1 MKCLD
6 RHRKI
11 QRQQGAEYRAEVP
24 LKYQIACDGFIL
36 SVEGRADG
44 IIELPK
50 RVVIDE
56 IKGVFKDLKRLKE
69 PQLLHLAQAKCYAY
83 IYAEQ
88 KNLEEIGVQMTY
100 CNLDTEEI
108 RRFQEVYTRA
118 ELKKWFEELVSEYE
132 KLTSDTKVYVMMLIA
147 PKDEGKTKSSAMLLY
162 LFNDTRLRI
171 DPRFSHYRF
180 EIISDKESLHQ
191 KMDDKDAVLVLV
203 DDYIGTGDT
212 AVACIEQLDKLGIKM
227 EQIAILSLV
236 AQEEGKKKI
245 EEKGIFFCT
254 SNLRNKGI
262 SDYYEGKE
270 LEKNVRLM
278 QKIEKDLKV
287 GEKSR
292 FGYGQSEALVTMCR
306 TPNNTF
312 PVFWYE
318 PKLGIKKKLAPFP
331 RF

>member
-1 MKCLD
+1 MKSKSKNNKKNEEKSSRKGLSPQQLISISSVFNDNGWKIKKELNPEDSLFNRFCERMLEVKDEEGQALFLD
-6 RHRKI
+6 LAKR
-11 QRQQGAEYRAEVP
+11 YLWLSSDFYFMNL
-24 LKYQIACDGFIL
+24 LKA
-36 SVEGRADG
+36 
-44 IIELPK
+44 
-50 RVVIDE
+50 
-56 IKGVFKDLKRLKE
+56 
-69 PQLLHLAQAKCYAY
+69 
-83 IYAEQ
+83 
-88 KNLEEIGVQMTY
+88 LEH
-100 CNLDTEEI
+100 
-108 RRFQEVYTRA
+108 
-118 ELKKWFEELVSEYE
+118 LVSEYE

-212 AVACIEQLDKLGIKM
+212 AVACVEQLDKLGIKM

-318 PKLGIKKKLAPFP
+318 PELGIKKNLAPFP

>member
-1 MKCLD
+1 MKSKSKNNKKNEEKSSRKGLSPQQLISISSVFNDNGWKIKKELNPEDSLFNRFCERMLEVKDEEGQALFLD
-6 RHRKI
+6 LAKRYLWLSSDFYFI
-11 QRQQGAEYRAEVP
+11 NL
-24 LKYQIACDGFIL
+24 LKA
-36 SVEGRADG
+36 
-44 IIELPK
+44 
-50 RVVIDE
+50 
-56 IKGVFKDLKRLKE
+56 
-69 PQLLHLAQAKCYAY
+69 
-83 IYAEQ
+83 
-88 KNLEEIGVQMTY
+88 LEH
-100 CNLDTEEI
+100 
-108 RRFQEVYTRA
+108 
-118 ELKKWFEELVSEYE
+118 LVSEYE

-212 AVACIEQLDKLGIKM
+212 AVACVEQLDKLGIKM

-318 PKLGIKKKLAPFP
+318 PELGIKKKLAPFP

>member
-1 MKCLD
+1 MKSKSKNNKKNEEKSSRKGLSPQQLISISSVFNDNGWKIKKELNPEDSLFNRFCERMLEVKDEEGQALFLD
-6 RHRKI
+6 LAKR
-11 QRQQGAEYRAEVP
+11 YLWLSSDFYFMNL
-24 LKYQIACDGFIL
+24 LKA
-36 SVEGRADG
+36 
-44 IIELPK
+44 
-50 RVVIDE
+50 
-56 IKGVFKDLKRLKE
+56 
-69 PQLLHLAQAKCYAY
+69 
-83 IYAEQ
+83 
-88 KNLEEIGVQMTY
+88 LEH
-100 CNLDTEEI
+100 
-108 RRFQEVYTRA
+108 
-118 ELKKWFEELVSEYE
+118 LVSEYE

>member
-1 MKCLD
+1 MKSKSKNNKKNEEKSSRKGLSPQQLISISSVFNDNGWKIKKELNPEDSLFNRFCERMLEVKDEEGQALFLD
-6 RHRKI
+6 LAKR
-11 QRQQGAEYRAEVP
+11 YLWLSSDFYFMNL
-24 LKYQIACDGFIL
+24 LKA
-36 SVEGRADG
+36 
-44 IIELPK
+44 
-50 RVVIDE
+50 
-56 IKGVFKDLKRLKE
+56 
-69 PQLLHLAQAKCYAY
+69 
-83 IYAEQ
+83 
-88 KNLEEIGVQMTY
+88 LEH
-100 CNLDTEEI
+100 
-108 RRFQEVYTRA
+108 
-118 ELKKWFEELVSEYE
+118 LVSEYE

-212 AVACIEQLDKLGIKM
+212 AVACVEQLDKLGIKM

-318 PKLGIKKKLAPFP
+318 PEQGIKKKLAPFP

>member
-1 MKCLD
+1 MKSKSKNNKKNEEKSSRKGLSPQQLISISSVFNDNGWKIKKELNPEDSLFNRFCERMLEVKDEEGQALFLD
-6 RHRKI
+6 LAKR
-11 QRQQGAEYRAEVP
+11 YLWLSSDFYFMNL
-24 LKYQIACDGFIL
+24 LKA
-36 SVEGRADG
+36 
-44 IIELPK
+44 
-50 RVVIDE
+50 
-56 IKGVFKDLKRLKE
+56 
-69 PQLLHLAQAKCYAY
+69 
-83 IYAEQ
+83 
-88 KNLEEIGVQMTY
+88 LEH
-100 CNLDTEEI
+100 
-108 RRFQEVYTRA
+108 
-118 ELKKWFEELVSEYE
+118 LVSEYE

-212 AVACIEQLDKLGIKM
+212 AVACVEQLDKLGIKM

-318 PKLGIKKKLAPFP
+318 PELGIKKKLAPFP

>member
-1 MKCLD
+1 MKSKSKNNKKNEEKSSRKGLSPQQLISISSVFNDNGWKIKKELNPENSLFNRFCERMLEVKDEEGQALFLD
-6 RHRKI
+6 LAKR
-11 QRQQGAEYRAEVP
+11 YLWLSSDFYFMNL
-24 LKYQIACDGFIL
+24 LKA
-36 SVEGRADG
+36 
-44 IIELPK
+44 
-50 RVVIDE
+50 
-56 IKGVFKDLKRLKE
+56 
-69 PQLLHLAQAKCYAY
+69 
-83 IYAEQ
+83 
-88 KNLEEIGVQMTY
+88 LEH
-100 CNLDTEEI
+100 
-108 RRFQEVYTRA
+108 
-118 ELKKWFEELVSEYE
+118 LVSEYE

-212 AVACIEQLDKLGIKM
+212 AVACVEQLDKLGIKM

-318 PKLGIKKKLAPFP
+318 PELGIKKKLAPFP

>member
-1 MKCLD
+1 MKSKSKNNKKNEEKSSRKGLSPQQLISISSVFNDNGWKIKKELNPEDSLFNRFCERMLEVKDEEGQALFLD
-6 RHRKI
+6 LAKR
-11 QRQQGAEYRAEVP
+11 YLWLSSDFYFMNL
-24 LKYQIACDGFIL
+24 LKA
-36 SVEGRADG
+36 
-44 IIELPK
+44 
-50 RVVIDE
+50 
-56 IKGVFKDLKRLKE
+56 
-69 PQLLHLAQAKCYAY
+69 
-83 IYAEQ
+83 
-88 KNLEEIGVQMTY
+88 LEH
-100 CNLDTEEI
+100 
-108 RRFQEVYTRA
+108 
-118 ELKKWFEELVSEYE
+118 LVSEYE
-132 KLTSDTKVYVMMLIA
+132 KLTSDTKVYVMMLIT

-212 AVACIEQLDKLGIKM
+212 AVACVEQLDKLGIKM

-318 PKLGIKKKLAPFP
+318 PELGIKKKLAPFP

>member
-1 MKCLD
+1 MKSKNKNNKKNEEKSSRKGLSPQQLISISSVFNDNGWKIKKELNPEDSLFNRFCERMLEVKDEEGQALFLD
-6 RHRKI
+6 LAKR
-11 QRQQGAEYRAEVP
+11 YLWLSSDFYFMNL
-24 LKYQIACDGFIL
+24 LKA
-36 SVEGRADG
+36 
-44 IIELPK
+44 
-50 RVVIDE
+50 
-56 IKGVFKDLKRLKE
+56 
-69 PQLLHLAQAKCYAY
+69 
-83 IYAEQ
+83 
-88 KNLEEIGVQMTY
+88 LEH
-100 CNLDTEEI
+100 
-108 RRFQEVYTRA
+108 
-118 ELKKWFEELVSEYE
+118 LVSEYE

-212 AVACIEQLDKLGIKM
+212 AVACVEQLDKLGIKM

-318 PKLGIKKKLAPFP
+318 PELGIKKKLAPFP

>member
-1 MKCLD
+1 MKSKSKNNKKNEEKSSRKGLSPQQLISISSVFNDNGWKIKKELNPEDSLFNRFCERMLEVKDEEGQALFLD
-6 RHRKI
+6 LAKR
-11 QRQQGAEYRAEVP
+11 YLWLSSDFYFMNL
-24 LKYQIACDGFIL
+24 LKA
-36 SVEGRADG
+36 
-44 IIELPK
+44 
-50 RVVIDE
+50 
-56 IKGVFKDLKRLKE
+56 
-69 PQLLHLAQAKCYAY
+69 
-83 IYAEQ
+83 
-88 KNLEEIGVQMTY
+88 LEH
-100 CNLDTEEI
+100 
-108 RRFQEVYTRA
+108 
-118 ELKKWFEELVSEYE
+118 LVSEYE

-171 DPRFSHYRF
+171 HPRFSHYRF
-180 EIISDKESLHQ
+180 EIISDKELLHQ

-212 AVACIEQLDKLGIKM
+212 AVACVEQLDKLGIKM

-318 PKLGIKKKLAPFP
+318 PELGIKKKLAPFP

>member
-1 MKCLD
+1 MKSKSKNNKKNEEKSSRKGLSPQQLISISSVFNDNGWKIKKELNPENSLFNRFCERMLEVKDEEGQALFLD
-6 RHRKI
+6 LAKR
-11 QRQQGAEYRAEVP
+11 YLWLSSDFYFMNL
-24 LKYQIACDGFIL
+24 LKA
-36 SVEGRADG
+36 
-44 IIELPK
+44 
-50 RVVIDE
+50 
-56 IKGVFKDLKRLKE
+56 
-69 PQLLHLAQAKCYAY
+69 
-83 IYAEQ
+83 
-88 KNLEEIGVQMTY
+88 LEH
-100 CNLDTEEI
+100 
-108 RRFQEVYTRA
+108 
-118 ELKKWFEELVSEYE
+118 LVSEYE

-162 LFNDTRLRI
+162 LFNETRLRI

-212 AVACIEQLDKLGIKM
+212 AVACVEQLDKLGIKM

-318 PKLGIKKKLAPFP
+318 PELGIKKKLAPFP

>member
-1 MKCLD
+1 MKSKSKNNKKNEEKSSRKGLSPQQLISISSVFNDNGWKIKKELNPEDSLFNRFCERMLEVKDEEGQALFLD
-6 RHRKI
+6 LAKR
-11 QRQQGAEYRAEVP
+11 Y
-24 LKYQIACDGFIL
+24 LWL
-36 SVEGRADG
+36 SSDFYFMN
-44 IIELPK
+44 L
-50 RVVIDE
+50 
-56 IKGVFKDLKRLKE
+56 IK
-69 PQLLHLAQAKCYAY
+69 A
-83 IYAEQ
+83 
-88 KNLEEIGVQMTY
+88 LEH
-100 CNLDTEEI
+100 
-108 RRFQEVYTRA
+108 
-118 ELKKWFEELVSEYE
+118 LVSEYE

-212 AVACIEQLDKLGIKM
+212 AVACVEQLDKLGIKM

-318 PKLGIKKKLAPFP
+318 PELGIKKKLAPFP

>member
-1 MKCLD
+1 MKSKSKNNKKNEEKSSRKGLSPQQLISISSVFNDNGWKIKKELNPEDSLFNRFCERMLEVKDEEGQALFLD
-6 RHRKI
+6 LAKR
-11 QRQQGAEYRAEVP
+11 YLWLSSDFYFMNL
-24 LKYQIACDGFIL
+24 LKA
-36 SVEGRADG
+36 
-44 IIELPK
+44 
-50 RVVIDE
+50 
-56 IKGVFKDLKRLKE
+56 
-69 PQLLHLAQAKCYAY
+69 
-83 IYAEQ
+83 
-88 KNLEEIGVQMTY
+88 LEH
-100 CNLDTEEI
+100 
-108 RRFQEVYTRA
+108 
-118 ELKKWFEELVSEYE
+118 LVSEYE

-212 AVACIEQLDKLGIKM
+212 AVACVEQLDKFGIKM

-318 PKLGIKKKLAPFP
+318 PELGIKKKLAPFP

>member
-1 MKCLD
+1 MKSKSKNNKKNEEKSSRKGLSPQQLISISSVFNDNGWKIKKELNPEDSLFNRFCERMLEVKDEEGQALFLD
-6 RHRKI
+6 LAKR
-11 QRQQGAEYRAEVP
+11 YLWLSSDFYFMNL
-24 LKYQIACDGFIL
+24 LKA
-36 SVEGRADG
+36 
-44 IIELPK
+44 
-50 RVVIDE
+50 
-56 IKGVFKDLKRLKE
+56 
-69 PQLLHLAQAKCYAY
+69 
-83 IYAEQ
+83 
-88 KNLEEIGVQMTY
+88 LEH
-100 CNLDTEEI
+100 
-108 RRFQEVYTRA
+108 
-118 ELKKWFEELVSEYE
+118 LVSEYE

-212 AVACIEQLDKLGIKM
+212 AVACVEQLDKLGIKM

-292 FGYGQSEALVTMCR
+292 FVYGQSEALVTMCR

-318 PKLGIKKKLAPFP
+318 PELGIKKKLAPFP

>member
-1 MKCLD
+1 MKSKSKNNKKNEEKSSRKGLSPQQLISISSVFNDNGWKIKKELNPEDSLFNRFCERMLEVKDEEGQALFLD
-6 RHRKI
+6 LAKR
-11 QRQQGAEYRAEVP
+11 YLWLSSDFYFMNL
-24 LKYQIACDGFIL
+24 LKA
-36 SVEGRADG
+36 
-44 IIELPK
+44 
-50 RVVIDE
+50 
-56 IKGVFKDLKRLKE
+56 
-69 PQLLHLAQAKCYAY
+69 
-83 IYAEQ
+83 
-88 KNLEEIGVQMTY
+88 LEH
-100 CNLDTEEI
+100 
-108 RRFQEVYTRA
+108 
-118 ELKKWFEELVSEYE
+118 LVSEYE

-171 DPRFSHYRF
+171 DPRFSHHRF

-212 AVACIEQLDKLGIKM
+212 AVACVEQLDKLGIKM

-318 PKLGIKKKLAPFP
+318 PELGIKKKLAPFP

>member
-1 MKCLD
+1 MKSKSKNNKKNEEKSSRKGLSPQQLISISSVFNDNGWKIKKELNPEDSLFNRFCERMLEVKDEEGQALFLD
-6 RHRKI
+6 LAKR
-11 QRQQGAEYRAEVP
+11 YLWLSSDFYFMNL
-24 LKYQIACDGFIL
+24 LKA
-36 SVEGRADG
+36 
-44 IIELPK
+44 
-50 RVVIDE
+50 
-56 IKGVFKDLKRLKE
+56 
-69 PQLLHLAQAKCYAY
+69 
-83 IYAEQ
+83 
-88 KNLEEIGVQMTY
+88 LEH
-100 CNLDTEEI
+100 
-108 RRFQEVYTRA
+108 
-118 ELKKWFEELVSEYE
+118 LVSEYE

-147 PKDEGKTKSSAMLLY
+147 PKDEGRTKSSAMLLY

-212 AVACIEQLDKLGIKM
+212 AVACVEQLDKLGIKM

-318 PKLGIKKKLAPFP
+318 PELGIKKKLAPFP